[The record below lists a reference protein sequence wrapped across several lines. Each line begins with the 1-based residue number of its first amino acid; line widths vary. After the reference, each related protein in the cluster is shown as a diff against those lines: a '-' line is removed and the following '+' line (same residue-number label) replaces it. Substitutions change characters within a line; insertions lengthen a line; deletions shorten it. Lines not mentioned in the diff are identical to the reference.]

1 MKMPD
6 LATTDSAIRIVRWMI
21 EPGRNI
27 QRGQS
32 LVEVETDKATTE
44 VESIFS
50 GALVELRAA
59 AGEQV
64 SAGQVIAVFEVETP
78 TAVQVAPPAHCSAAD
93 TPPSRD
99 AARLMSPEARAPSQR
114 SAGMFARNR
123 AAAAAIAVAAPAA
136 SGVQLSVAQR
146 VAARRL
152 QESKQT
158 VPHFYLQTSV
168 NASRMIA
175 RREAAKPLKLA
186 WDAFFV
192 LAAARA
198 IAKFDRFRCRLD
210 GDRLTPLETDAIG
223 VAVDEGNELFVLPV
237 AAPTTKSVEQISA
250 EIRQN
255 VERLRS
261 GDPQSRRI
269 HPALLT
275 ISNLGVCNVEAFV
288 PIINPPEAAILGVG
302 RIAPTPVVKSDG
314 SIAVEPRCTLTLSVD
329 HRVTSGRYAGD
340 FLTAIVEELE
350 SLQVSPRDFPREIE
364 P

>member
-1 MKMPD
+1 M
-6 LATTDSAIRIVRWMI
+6 
-21 EPGRNI
+21 
-27 QRGQS
+27 
-32 LVEVETDKATTE
+32 ETDKATME
-44 VESIFS
+44 VESVAS
-50 GALVELRAA
+50 GVLCEVRSQV
-59 AGEQV
+59 GESV
-64 SAGQVIAVFEVETP
+64 SVGDVIAVLEVAGESRP
-78 TAVQVAPPAHCSAAD
+78 SVSSEPAPVTAAKAGATASPVMAGPAAGPASG
-93 TPPSRD
+93 PV
-99 AARLMSPEARAPSQR
+99 
-114 SAGMFARNR
+114 GMFARNR
-123 AAAAAIAVAAPAA
+123 AAAATVAAPAA
-136 SGVQLSVAQR
+136 ACGIPLSVAQR

-192 LAAARA
+192 LAAAKA

-210 GDRLTPLETDAIG
+210 GDRLTPIDSDAIG
-223 VAVDEGNELFVLPV
+223 VAVNEDNELFVLPV

-302 RIAPTPVVKSDG
+302 RVVPTPVVKSDG
-314 SIAVEPRCTLTLSVD
+314 SIGVEPRCTLTLSVD
-329 HRVTSGRYAGD
+329 HRITSGKYAGD

-350 SLQVSPRDFPREIE
+350 SL
-364 P
+364 